1 MARRSSGFFRNH
13 MIPGAPFKKP
23 RTAVVNTLT
32 IKKTAQLQGDIT
44 LPGDKSIS
52 HRAIIFSCLS
62 SGRCRISNICSGE
75 DASRT
80 LEIFRQ
86 MGIAAEQTGPY
97 DYVIYGMGLQGLSE
111 PATVLYT
118 GNSGTTT
125 RLMAGLLSAQRFFTV
140 LSGDVSLNS
149 RPMKRVVDP
158 LRRMGATIYGRSNG
172 NFAPLAITG
181 SRLEG
186 IDYSL
191 PVASAQI
198 KSCLM
203 LAGLYAHGMT
213 NIIEPA
219 LSRDHTERMLEH
231 LGVPVA
237 RQASSVSIN
246 AAIEIRPE
254 NYEIPG
260 DISSAAFYIVAALIV
275 PGSEIRLRGIG
286 VNPTRT
292 GCIDILKNMGARIEL
307 ENLRYM
313 CGEPVADIIVRSSR
327 LKATAIG
334 GDLIPR
340 AIDEIP
346 VLCIAA
352 ACAEGTTVI
361 SDAAELRVKE
371 SDRIA
376 TMCSE
381 LKKRG
386 VSADEQKDGM
396 IITGSES
403 LSGGVCQS
411 HGDHR
416 IAMSFA
422 IAGLIA
428 KNELA
433 VEDCDCINT
442 SFPEFMIKLEELTAK
457 KSN

>member
-1 MARRSSGFFRNH
+1 
-13 MIPGAPFKKP
+13 
-23 RTAVVNTLT
+23 VNELI
-32 IKKTAQLQGDIT
+32 IKKASRLQGDIE

-80 LEIFRQ
+80 LEIFRN
-86 MGIAAEQTGPY
+86 MGIEGEQTGPY
-97 DYVIYGMGLQGLSE
+97 DHVICGRGLQGLQE

-140 LSGDVSLNS
+140 LSGDASLNS
-149 RPMKRVVDP
+149 RPMKRVVEP
-158 LRRMGATIYGRSNG
+158 LRLMGAAICGRSDG

-181 SRLEG
+181 TRLQG
-186 IDYSL
+186 IEYAL
-191 PVASAQI
+191 TVASAQI

-203 LAGLYAHGMT
+203 LAGLYADGMT
-213 NIIEPA
+213 TITEPA

-231 LGVPVA
+231 LGVRVA
-237 RQASSVSIN
+237 RKGPSVSIS
-246 AAIEIRPE
+246 AAADIRPE
-254 NYEIPG
+254 EYEIPG

-292 GCIDILKNMGARIEL
+292 GCLDILKNMGASIDL
-307 ENLRYM
+307 ENQRLM

-327 LKATAIG
+327 LRATAIRG
-334 GDLIPR
+334 ELIPR

-346 VLCIAA
+346 ILSVAA
-352 ACAEGTTVI
+352 ACAEGTTVV
-361 SDAAELRVKE
+361 SDASELRVKE

-381 LKKRG
+381 LAKCG
-386 VSADEQKDGM
+386 ISAVEQKDGM
-396 IITGSES
+396 IITGAES
-403 LSGGVCQS
+403 ISGGICQS

-416 IAMSFA
+416 IAMSLA
-422 IAGLIA
+422 VAGLIA
-428 KNELA
+428 KTELA
-433 VEDCDCINT
+433 VKDCDCINT
-442 SFPEFMIKLEELTAK
+442 SFPEFMVKLGHLTGK
-457 KSN
+457 KSS